1 MVGWLSEKATRDVS
15 ALIHSTTQPPEHTT
29 TPRIVVPIVAGIG
42 NALMAVPM
50 VRQIKRAMPDAS
62 VTILARVKAMG
73 EVFRQLPE
81 VDEVLITGNGWRGQW
96 RNVTWA
102 RQRKADVYLVPFP
115 SNRWQY
121 SMLAAT
127 SGAKRRIL
135 HGYPVGYWRALHFL
149 PSTRVPARRG
159 IHDVVQNLNLLREL
173 GIEPDFTE
181 APIFR
186 VDDADRARADELL
199 THYGAELQR
208 RPAPLEQFIV
218 LHAGSARTILARAKR
233 WPPQHYARLIGELSR
248 AYAVPIVLVEG
259 PDEAGVAHEIQL
271 HLPKDA
277 AAVTVLPLRGPLGE
291 AAAVLER
298 ATLYVGSDSGLAHLA
313 AAVGTPTVTLF
324 GPADPD
330 RVSPFGQRDLVV
342 QAPTNCG
349 PCFLYPWTTPYPK
362 IRCREPYCIDGIT
375 VEAVMEKVR
384 RALNHSRRNEPVIL
398 RYSEGSSRG

>member
-1 MVGWLSEKATRDVS
+1 V
-15 ALIHSTTQPPEHTT
+15 I
-29 TPRIVVPIVAGIG
+29 PIVAGIG

-50 VRQIKRAMPDAS
+50 VRQIKRAMPDS
-62 VTILARVKAMG
+62 RVTILARIEPMA
-73 EVFRQLPE
+73 EVFRRLPE
-81 VDEVLITGNGWRGQW
+81 VDEVLVTGKGWRGQW
-96 RNVTWA
+96 RSVTWA
-102 RQRKADVYLVPFP
+102 RARKPDYYIVPFP

-135 HGYPVGYWRALHFL
+135 HSYPVGYWRALHFL
-149 PSTRVPARRG
+149 PSTRVPAKRG
-159 IHDVVQNLNLLREL
+159 IHDVVQSLNLLREL
-173 GIEPDFTE
+173 RIEPDVTE
-181 APIFR
+181 APTFR
-186 VDDADRARADELL
+186 VTDTDRARADELL
-199 THYGAELQR
+199 IHGGAERQR
-208 RPAPLEQFIV
+208 PPAPPVPPAPPDPQAPPVPPAPLDPPDPFIA

-233 WPPQHYARLIGELSR
+233 WPPHNYAQLIDALSR
-248 AYAVPIVLVEG
+248 EFHLPVVLLEG

-277 AAVTVLPLRGPLGE
+277 APVTVIPLRGPLGD

-313 AAVGTPTVTLF
+313 AAVGTRTVTLF

-342 QAPTNCG
+342 QSPKNCG

-375 VEAVMEKVR
+375 VEAVMGAVR
-384 RALNHSRRNEPVIL
+384 RALSKSEPAAAAGSL
-398 RYSEGSSRG
+398 RMTS

>member
-1 MVGWLSEKATRDVS
+1 MNPVLT
-15 ALIHSTTQPPEHTT
+15 P
-29 TPRIVVPIVAGIG
+29 TPRRSRPPHASIVIPIVAGIG

-50 VRQIKRAMPDAS
+50 VRQIKRAMPDS
-62 VTILARVKAMG
+62 RVTILARIEPMA
-73 EVFRQLPE
+73 EVFRRLPE
-81 VDEVLITGNGWRGQW
+81 VDEVLVTGNGWRGQW
-96 RNVTWA
+96 RNIKWA
-102 RQRKADVYLVPFP
+102 RERKADYYVVPFP

-127 SGAKRRIL
+127 SGAKKRVL
-135 HGYPVGYWRALHFL
+135 HGYPIGYWRALHFL
-149 PSTRVPARRG
+149 PSTRIPAKRG
-159 IHDVVQNLNLLREL
+159 IHDVVQNLNLLRDL
-173 GIEPDFTE
+173 GIEPDVTE
-181 APIFR
+181 APTFR

-199 THYGAELQR
+199 PSGGAERQR
-208 RPAPLEQFIV
+208 RPAPPEPFIAI
-218 LHAGSARTILARAKR
+218 HAGSARTILARAKR
-233 WPPQHYARLIGELSR
+233 WPAQHYAQLIDAIAREFH
-248 AYAVPIVLVEG
+248 VPIVLLEG

-277 AAVTVLPLRGPLGE
+277 APVTVIPLRGPLGD
-291 AAAVLER
+291 AAGVLER

-313 AAVGTPTVTLF
+313 AAVGMQTVTLF

-342 QAPTNCG
+342 QSPKNCG

-384 RALNHSRRNEPVIL
+384 RGMANSQPPATAASL
-398 RYSEGSSRG
+398 RLTP

>member
-1 MVGWLSEKATRDVS
+1 
-15 ALIHSTTQPPEHTT
+15 
-29 TPRIVVPIVAGIG
+29 
-42 NALMAVPM
+42 MAVPM
-50 VRQIKRAMPDAS
+50 VRQIKGGMPDS
-62 VTILARVKAMG
+62 RITVLARIEPMA
-73 EVFRQLPE
+73 EVFRRLPE
-81 VDEVLITGNGWRGQW
+81 VDEVLVTGKGWRGQW
-96 RNVTWA
+96 RNVMWA
-102 RQRKADVYLVPFP
+102 RARRADFYVVPFP

-127 SGAKRRIL
+127 SGARRRIL
-135 HGYPVGYWRALHFL
+135 HAYPIGYWRALHFL
-149 PSTRVPARRG
+149 PSTRIPAKRG

-173 GIEPDFTE
+173 GIEPDVTE
-181 APIFR
+181 APTFR
-186 VDDADRARADELL
+186 VTDTDRTRADELL
-199 THYGAELQR
+199 PGGAERQR
-208 RPAPLEQFIV
+208 RPAPPEARDPFIA

-233 WPPQHYARLIGELSR
+233 WPPQNYAQLIDAIAREFHLP
-248 AYAVPIVLVEG
+248 VVLLEG

-277 AAVTVLPLRGPLGE
+277 APVTVIPLRGPLGD

-313 AAVGTPTVTLF
+313 AAVGTRTVTLF

-342 QAPTNCG
+342 QSPKNCG

-384 RALNHSRRNEPVIL
+384 RGFAQREPPAPAAPL
-398 RYSEGSSRG
+398 RMTS

>member
-1 MVGWLSEKATRDVS
+1 MT
-15 ALIHSTTQPPEHTT
+15 
-29 TPRIVVPIVAGIG
+29 RIVIPIVAGIG

-50 VRQIKRAMPDAS
+50 VRQIKRAMPDS
-62 VTILARVKAMG
+62 HVTILARIEPMA
-73 EVFRQLPE
+73 EVFRRVPE
-81 VDEVLITGNGWRGQW
+81 VDEVLVTAKGWQGQW

-102 RQRKADVYLVPFP
+102 RARRSDFYVVPFP

-135 HGYPVGYWRALHFL
+135 HSYPVGYWRALHFL
-149 PSTRVPARRG
+149 PSTRVPAKRG

-173 GIEPDFTE
+173 GIEPDPAE
-181 APIFR
+181 APTFR
-186 VDDADRARADELL
+186 VTDADRARADELL
-199 THYGAELQR
+199 PGGAERRR
-208 RPAPLEQFIV
+208 RPAPPVPRAPLDPPASLGGDPFIA

-233 WPPQHYARLIGELSR
+233 WPPQNYAQLIDAMSR
-248 AYAVPIVLVEG
+248 EFHLPVVLLEG
-259 PDEAGVAHEIQL
+259 PDEAGVAHEILL
-271 HLPKDA
+271 HLPKGDA
-277 AAVTVLPLRGPLGE
+277 RVTTCPLRGPLGD

-313 AAVGTPTVTLF
+313 AAVGTRTVTLF

-342 QAPTNCG
+342 QSPKNCG

-375 VEAVMEKVR
+375 VEAVMEAVR
-384 RALNHSRRNEPVIL
+384 RGMMNSESPAVAASL
-398 RYSEGSSRG
+398 RMTS